1 MMNGLS
7 FVVAALAV
15 WRVTHFVVAEEG
27 PFAVSRRLRLLGA
40 SLGGAKLFGCF
51 LCVSV
56 WAAVPFALL
65 LTRRPLELV
74 VLIPA
79 LSGAAILL
87 ERVTTRNEA
96 AVPLYAEEPLY
107 TEEPEEKKEESD
119 VLLR

>member
-1 MMNGLS
+1 MSALG

-15 WRVTHFVVAEEG
+15 WRVTHFIVLEDG
-27 PFAVSRRLRLLGA
+27 PFAISRRLRFLGA
-40 SLGGAKLFGCF
+40 AVGAAKLFGCF

-56 WAAVPFALL
+56 WAAIPFALL

-74 VLIPA
+74 VVIPA

-87 ERVTTRNEA
+87 ERITTRGETPA
-96 AVPLYAEEPLY
+96 PLYV
-107 TEEPEEKKEESD
+107 EEPEEKKEESD